1 MVEPLEDRKSVLS
14 KHVKL
19 LSDVEKEKVMAD
31 CFSTILAV
39 RFDRFLTSSV
49 LARMSAGMDF

>member
-1 MVEPLEDRKSVLS
+1 MEDRKSVLS